1 MMLPAQRDKDF
12 MQLCWVVPALEAA
25 IGDWVKS
32 AGAGPFFVFDGV
44 HFDNG
49 IYRGAP
55 ADIAPCRAAIG
66 HCGEMQIELV
76 EQTGDGTG
84 LWSEVVP
91 KGRLGL
97 HHAGLYC
104 TDYAA
109 QRAAYLEAGHAMAF
123 EGLMMGAQT
132 CYIDTV
138 ARLGFM
144 IELITANPVAA
155 HVFQQIRDAAVE
167 WDGADP
173 IRTLG

>member
-1 MMLPAQRDKDF
+1 MMLPAQRNRNF

-25 IGDWVKS
+25 IEHWVKFS
-32 AGAGPFFVFDGV
+32 GAGPFFVFESL
-44 HFDNG
+44 HFENG
-49 IYRGAP
+49 IYRGVP

-66 HCGEMQIELV
+66 QFGDMQIELV

-84 LWSEVVP
+84 LWGEIVP
-91 KGRLGL
+91 KGQLGF

-109 QRAAYLEAGHAMAF
+109 ERAAYLDAGNAMVF
-123 EGLMMGAQT
+123 EGLMMGAKT

-138 ARLGFM
+138 QTLGFM

-155 HVFQQIRDAAVE
+155 HVFLQFREASIG
-167 WDGADP
+167 WDGRDP